1 MPRVVAGAA
10 SGTTKR
16 LATMPIS
23 ESWLKNASIT
33 GVTASWAPALTASD
47 RASHTGQPQVESRSA
62 SGGPR

>member
-23 ESWLKNASIT
+23 ESWLKNASMM
-33 GVTASWAPALTASD
+33 GVTASWAPTLTA
-47 RASHTGQPQVESRSA
+47 T
-62 SGGPR
+62 